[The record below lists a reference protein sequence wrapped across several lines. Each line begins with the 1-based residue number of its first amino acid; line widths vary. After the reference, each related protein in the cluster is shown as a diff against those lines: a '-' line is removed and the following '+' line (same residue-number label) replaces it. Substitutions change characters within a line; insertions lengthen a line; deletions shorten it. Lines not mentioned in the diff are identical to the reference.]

1 LKNWKFKDKSRIL
14 VRQKTDMA
22 KMQRY
27 AQGKTKLTKV
37 EEPVSTYLPVKKPVT
52 VADYTYKKLKKL
64 TDLVPF
70 TQSEWANMLHLSER
84 TLQRYAK
91 NNSSFEGIYTDRILL
106 LQEMIN
112 LGLETFTSADTLYS
126 WLKKDKQV
134 LGQTINFDSLY
145 SDRGIQEV
153 IDQLSRI
160 QYGVYT

>member
-1 LKNWKFKDKSRIL
+1 
-14 VRQKTDMA
+14 MA
-22 KMQRY
+22 KIQKYR
-27 AQGKTKLTKV
+27 QSKLKPPKV
-37 EEPVSTYLPVKKPVT
+37 EEPLPQYLPVKKQLA
-52 VADYTYKKLKKL
+52 VADYSYKKLKKI
-64 TDLVPF
+64 TELVPF

-112 LGLETFTSADTLYS
+112 LGLETFTDADAFYR
-126 WLKKDKQV
+126 WLKKDKFI
-134 LGQTINFDSLY
+134 LGQTLNFQSLY

-153 IDQLSRI
+153 IDQITRI